1 MIKII
6 ANFIREWLKDIVVL
20 FVIISL
26 VELTIPKGNMKRY
39 VDFIIGIVIV
49 FTVISPFTKMF
60 NFDIN
65 LDKEIE
71 AFSNNIVTKEGVIE
85 KQNKKIEE
93 IFKNNLAKDI
103 KKIVSENTNYK
114 VKDITVVTIPDEQNL
129 LLIQN
134 INIVLDIEDTENK
147 SNEKEIKIEK
157 VHIGNKAIPV
167 TSENNDFVELKELIS
182 KYVQIDEKKLIIS
195 FENKGDKYG
204 GNN

>member
-1 MIKII
+1 
-6 ANFIREWLKDIVVL
+6 
-20 FVIISL
+20 
-26 VELTIPKGNMKRY
+26 MKRY

>member
-1 MIKII
+1 VIKII

-71 AFSNNIVTKEGVIE
+71 AFSKNIVTKEGVIE
-85 KQNKKIEE
+85 KQNKQIEE

-103 KKIVSENTNYK
+103 KKLVSENTDYK
-114 VKDITVVTIPDEQNL
+114 VTKPDEQNL

-134 INIVLDIEDTENK
+134 INIILDTEDTEDTENK
-147 SNEKEIKIEK
+147 SNEKEIRIEK

-167 TSENNDFVELKELIS
+167 SSENNDFVELKELIL

-195 FENKGDKYG
+195 FEDKGDKYG

>member
-1 MIKII
+1 MISII

-26 VELTIPKGNMKRY
+26 VELIIPKGNMKRY

-71 AFSNNIVTKEGVIE
+71 KFSNNIVTKEGV
-85 KQNKKIEE
+85 KTQNKQIEE
-93 IFKNNLAKDI
+93 IFKKSLAKDI
-103 KKIVSENTNYK
+103 EEIVSENTNYK
-114 VKDITVVTIPDEQNL
+114 IKDINVVTKPDEQNL

-134 INIVLDIEDTENK
+134 ISIILDTENK
-147 SNEKEIKIEK
+147 SNEKEIKVEK
-157 VHIGNKAIPV
+157 VRIGNEAIPV
-167 TSENNDFVELKELIS
+167 SSENDDFVELRELIL

-195 FENKGDKYG
+195 FDNKGDKHG